1 MAPPSVTKQKLSD
14 GTTQWSVGGFV
25 TTMRILAPGVIYAT
39 AASSGEQVF
48 IPEVTEVMEAEIAAH
63 GHIIIFVNLL
73 EAARFGGDARES
85 WGAWAKKQ
93 KQHASA
99 HFLVRSKL
107 VDMGISLIAM
117 FSGADL
123 RSYSN
128 IEPFVAAMQRAAP
141 NAVMPKLQ
149 KVA

>member
-1 MAPPSVTKQKLSD
+1 MPPQSVTKQKLAD

-25 TTMRILAPGVIYAT
+25 TTIRTIAPGVVYCT

-48 IPEVTEVMEAEIAAH
+48 IPEVVEMMEAEIAAH
-63 GHIIIFVNLL
+63 GHLVVFVNLL
-73 EAARFGGDARES
+73 DAVRFSGPARES
-85 WGAWAKKQ
+85 WAAWAKKQ

-107 VDMGISLIAM
+107 VDMALSLIAM

-123 RSYSN
+123 RSYADM
-128 IEPFVAAMQRAAP
+128 ERFLAAMRQAAP
-141 NAVMPKLQ
+141 HAVLPKLRN
-149 KVA
+149 VA